1 MTELAIV
8 TGASS
13 GIGAATAVRLG
24 SEGWTVVL
32 VARREAE
39 LEAVAERVRAA
50 GGSAVVEAAD
60 ASDGAAA
67 RGLVDRTVA
76 AYGVPE
82 AVIHCAG
89 AGAWRFLEETTP
101 EELATMMAAPYHA
114 AAVVDRAVLPHLL
127 TAGRGVLIHVNSP
140 ACGAPW
146 PGATGYAAAR
156 WALRGLHEA
165 LRADLAETGV
175 RTCHVVFGE
184 VSSPY
189 FDLNE
194 GARQTLPGIARM
206 IPVLTPQAC
215 AEMLVGLVHRPRAQI
230 VRPFMLWLI
239 WVTAKVAPGLVR
251 WLLVRTGRRH

>member
-1 MTELAIV
+1 MTGLAIV

-32 VARREAE
+32 AARRETA
-39 LEAVAERVRAA
+39 LEAVAGRVRAA
-50 GGSAVVEAAD
+50 GGAAVVEAAD

-67 RGLVDRTVA
+67 QAIVERTVA
-76 AYGVPE
+76 AHGVPD

-101 EELATMMAAPYHA
+101 AELETMMAAPYHA
-114 AAVVDRAVLPHLL
+114 AAAVDRAVLPHLL
-127 TAGRGVLIHVNSP
+127 GVRRGVLIHVNSP

-146 PGATGYAAAR
+146 PGATGYTAAR

-165 LRADLAETGV
+165 LRADLAGTGV
-175 RTCHVVFGE
+175 ETCHVVFGE

-189 FDLNE
+189 FDVND
-194 GARQTLPGIARM
+194 GAREALPGIARL
-206 IPVLTPQAC
+206 IPVLTPERC
-215 AEMLVGLVHRPRAQI
+215 ADVLTGLVQRPRTQV
-230 VRPFMLWLI
+230 VRPFMLWLF

>member
-1 MTELAIV
+1 MTRLAIV

-32 VARREAE
+32 LARRDAE
-39 LEAVAERVRAA
+39 LEAVAGRVRAS
-50 GGSAVVEAAD
+50 GGHAVAEAAD
-60 ASDGAAA
+60 ASDGLAA
-67 RGLVDRTVA
+67 RAIVDRTVTA
-76 AYGVPE
+76 HGVPD

-89 AGAWRFLEETTP
+89 AGAWRFLEETP
-101 EELATMMAAPYHA
+101 PAELVTMMAAPYHA
-114 AAVVDRAVLPHLL
+114 AAVLDHAVLPHLL
-127 TAGRGVLIHVNSP
+127 AAGRGVLIHVNSP
-140 ACGAPW
+140 ACGVPW
-146 PGATGYAAAR
+146 PGATGYTAAR

-165 LRADLAETGV
+165 LRADLAGTGV

-194 GARQTLPGIARM
+194 GARETLPGIARL

-215 AEMLVGLVHRPRAQI
+215 AAVLVGLVQRPRPQV
-230 VRPFMLWLI
+230 VRPFMLWLF